1 MPAKKLSKKALKQPD
16 QFVGFWQV
24 ASQRIGRF
32 AAANAK
38 VLVIGTSAL
47 ATVIAGSIVLS
58 TVSEAKAERAS
69 AALDRVQNIAR
80 AELLTPGAPPPKASE
95 TTDPIPRFATEKER
109 LEGALK
115 ELDAHFGSGRAPL
128 DAEAGLVRGG
138 LLLDLGRL
146 DEAAAVYEKL
156 LGDKLDGRLRFLARE
171 GLGYAYE
178 RKGKLSEAATT
189 FGKLGTD
196 AGNLGDFYK
205 DRARYH
211 EARLA
216 ELQGNPGEAAR
227 IYHEV
232 LDKHPTTSLRE
243 EISNRLALLELK

>member
-1 MPAKKLSKKALKQPD
+1 MAAKKLSKKALKQPD

-47 ATVIAGSIVLS
+47 ATVVAGSVVLATIAEGKAEKASSALNRVQKIAG
-58 TVSEAKAERAS
+58 
-69 AALDRVQNIAR
+69 
-80 AELLTPGAPPPKASE
+80 AELLIPGAPPPKADTS
-95 TTDPIPRFATEKER
+95 DAIPRFATEKER

-115 ELDAHFGSGRAPL
+115 ELDAHFGSGHAPL
-128 DAEAGLVRGG
+128 GPEAGLVRGG
-138 LLLDLGRL
+138 LLLGLDRP
-146 DEAAAVYEKL
+146 DEAQAVYEKL
-156 LGDKLDGRLRFLARE
+156 LGDKLDARLRFLARE

-178 RKGKLSEAATT
+178 RKGKMAEAQAT